1 MSRIQLDDPPP
12 SDEIAQLARGLHL
25 SPVLASLLY
34 RRGHRDLDAAR
45 IWLEADLDQLE
56 DPRQFKDMAKAVER
70 IRKALYANERIMIHG
85 DYDVD
90 GLTATTLLLNFFRMI
105 GADVDPYI
113 PAREDGYSIGETSV
127 KRILERKYD
136 VVISVDNGTAAIEEV
151 RALQQAGV
159 DVIVTD
165 HHHTGPEIAP
175 ALAVLNPRLEDS
187 GYPFPHLAGVG
198 VAFKLAWSVAES
210 FSKERKLSS
219 ELRHFLI
226 DAASLVA
233 LGSIADV
240 VPLVGENR
248 ALVRVGLKALLE
260 SRSPGMRALVDVL
273 GAGARN
279 LRAEDVS
286 FRIGPRL
293 NAAGRMGHAKL
304 AVQLLTADSYGEA
317 RQLAGRLEGLNRERQ
332 KVEAELFTAARDQL
346 LSDPETP
353 KRRVLLAHAEGWH
366 LGVLGIVAARIAEE
380 FRKPALI
387 LSEQDGR
394 ARGSGRSYGRIDLK
408 TVLDRSSAPL
418 TRYGGHAFAV
428 GLEIE
433 CGRLPELRA
442 LLDEHSRELP
452 PLGPHIVT
460 VDAEAPLS
468 HWTSSELRQLARFRP
483 FGEGNE
489 PPRFLAR
496 GVRIGNGLRR
506 IGPSARGLCFTA
518 IQNGV
523 ALRALAPRLGARI
536 EEFVQEPGGWQL
548 VYSPRLAARP
558 ERGAIELLVHAIE
571 RRVHAAD
578 ATALPCTGSAS

>member
-1 MSRIQLDDPPP
+1 MSSIQFDSQPAT
-12 SDEIAQLARGLHL
+12 EEVNELARQLHL
-25 SPVLASLLY
+25 SPVLATLLY
-34 RRGHRDLDAAR
+34 RRGHRDVEAARKWLDA
-45 IWLEADLDQLE
+45 DLSQLE
-56 DPRQFKDMAKAVER
+56 DPAQFHDMPKAVQR
-70 IRKALYANERIMIHG
+70 IRKALYGNERIMIHG

-90 GLTATTLLLNFFRMI
+90 GLTATVLLLNFFRMI

-113 PAREDGYSIGETSV
+113 PSREEGYSIGESSV
-127 KRILERKYD
+127 RRILERKYD
-136 VVISVDNGTAAIEEV
+136 VVISVDNGTAAIDEV
-151 RALQQAGV
+151 RSLQEAGV

-165 HHHTGPEIAP
+165 HHHTGPVIAP
-175 ALAVLNPRLEDS
+175 ACAVLNPRLEDS

-198 VAFKLAWSVAES
+198 VAFKLACAITES
-210 FSKERKLSS
+210 LSKDRKLSN
-219 ELRHFLI
+219 ELQSFLI

-248 ALVRVGLKALLE
+248 AMVRVGLKALLE

-273 GAGARN
+273 GASARN

-317 RQLAGRLEGLNRERQ
+317 RKLASRLEKLNSQRQ
-332 KVEAELFTAARDQL
+332 QVEADLFIKARDQL
-346 LSDPETP
+346 LADPETP
-353 KRRVLLAHAEGWH
+353 NRRVLLAHGEGWH
-366 LGVLGIVAARIAEE
+366 LGVLGIVAARISED

-387 LSEQDGR
+387 LSDQEGR
-394 ARGSGRSYGRIDLK
+394 SRGSGRSYGRIDLK
-408 TVLDRSSAPL
+408 SVLDAASAPV

-428 GLEIE
+428 GLEIASA
-433 CGRLPELRA
+433 RLPELQQ
-442 LLDEHSRELP
+442 LLDQHSQKLP
-452 PLGPHIVT
+452 NLGPHLVS

-468 HWTSSELRQLARFRP
+468 HWSSSELRQLARFRP

-496 GVRIGNGLRR
+496 DVRIGSGLRR

-536 EEFVQEPGGWQL
+536 EEFVKRPAAWQL
-548 VYSPRLAARP
+548 VYSPRLAARA
-558 ERGAIELLVHAIE
+558 EHGAIELLVHAIE
-571 RRVHAAD
+571 RVVQEAGEEPPSQGDKA
-578 ATALPCTGSAS
+578 